1 MTVCILKPCKV
12 RHDAA
17 VLDLAAGDFLTV
29 AQGKETRLI
38 ETGHA
43 RAAASQD
50 YRNMADGFRT
60 RDPCKDCWSWNRQY
74 QPDLWRQHIQALQT
88 DNIATAR
95 LTFNQM
101 LAAWSAASQ
110 PA

>member
-1 MTVCILKPCKV
+1 MTICILKPCKV

-17 VLDLAAGDFLTV
+17 VLELAAGDFLTV
-29 AQGKETRLI
+29 AQGKEARLI

-43 RAAASQD
+43 RAAVAQD
-50 YRNMADGFRT
+50 YRNMAEGFKN
-60 RDPCKDCWSWNRQY
+60 RDPCNWNWIQQHR
-74 QPDLWRQHIQALQT
+74 PDLWRQHIKALQT
-88 DNIATAR
+88 DNIAVAR

-101 LAAWSAASQ
+101 IAAWSAAQ

>member
-17 VLDLAAGDFLTV
+17 VLELAAGDFLTV
-29 AQGKETRLI
+29 APGKETRLI

-43 RAAASQD
+43 RAAIAQD
-50 YRNMADGFRT
+50 YRSMAEQFRT
-60 RDPCKDCWSWNRQY
+60 RDPCKDCWSWNQQHR
-74 QPDLWRQHIQALQT
+74 PDLWRQHIQALQT
-88 DNIATAR
+88 DNIATAC

-101 LAAWSAASQ
+101 TAAWNAAQ
-110 PA
+110 LPV

>member
-17 VLDLAAGDFLTV
+17 VLELAAGDFLTV
-29 AQGKETRLI
+29 APGKETRLI

-43 RAAASQD
+43 RAAIAQD
-50 YRNMADGFRT
+50 YRSMAEQFRT
-60 RDPCKDCWSWNRQY
+60 RDPCKDCWSWNQQHR
-74 QPDLWRQHIQALQT
+74 PDLWRQHIKALQQS
-88 DNIATAR
+88 NISQAR
-95 LTFNQM
+95 LTFNLM
-101 LAAWSAASQ
+101 TAAWSAAQ